1 MGGGETEAESGNE
14 HDSHTGYKMDITT
27 QVKFSVPYSVASPI
41 NYDDFIAEILAE
53 RIEELKI
60 SNYSGKSIFLLGH
73 GPITEGDN
81 KMWMLDLNLYAA
93 FLSAQFRG
101 ADFFAFTF
109 KDDAPSFIRDKAIK
123 QIREA
128 ILEEKNAGK
137 DVLVIPYLL
146 APGGREEE
154 LKKILE
160 NCGCI
165 FYPKTLLPHQNISLW
180 MEKQIRTEKELLH
193 RP

>member
-60 SNYSGKSIFLLGH
+60 SNYSGKSIFLLWH

-109 KDDAPSFIRDKAIK
+109 RDDAPSFIRDKAIK
-123 QIREA
+123 QIQKA

-160 NCGCI
+160 NCGCT
-165 FYPKTLLPHQNISLW
+165 FYPQTLLPHQNISLW
-180 MEKQIRTEKELLH
+180 IEKQIQKAKERL
-193 RP
+193 P